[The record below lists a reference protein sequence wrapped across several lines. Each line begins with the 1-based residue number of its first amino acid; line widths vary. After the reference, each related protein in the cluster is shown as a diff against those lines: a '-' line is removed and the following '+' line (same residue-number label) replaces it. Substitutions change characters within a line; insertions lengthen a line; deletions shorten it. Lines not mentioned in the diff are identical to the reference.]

1 MMLKKQMHHDV
12 IIANRGKADSTFQV
26 CCCIPIQGRHQGE
39 KSLSF
44 LNLQLSLPSSFKFF
58 AENLYRISAV
68 APARHCHEVSL
79 VRVCCEGCR
88 QWQQGTEFK
97 PGHHSCILLQQEDK
111 GNTTFAHNTPNHIY
125 LIGAGVRNHSP
136 RPYPCG

>member
-1 MMLKKQMHHDV
+1 MELRHPSVKSSLWFLLEAKVSYSQPQAGAQHKPNMMLKKQMHHDV

-44 LNLQLSLPSSFKFF
+44 LNLQLSLPSSFKLF

-88 QWQQGTEFK
+88 QW
-97 PGHHSCILLQQEDK
+97 
-111 GNTTFAHNTPNHIY
+111 
-125 LIGAGVRNHSP
+125 
-136 RPYPCG
+136 